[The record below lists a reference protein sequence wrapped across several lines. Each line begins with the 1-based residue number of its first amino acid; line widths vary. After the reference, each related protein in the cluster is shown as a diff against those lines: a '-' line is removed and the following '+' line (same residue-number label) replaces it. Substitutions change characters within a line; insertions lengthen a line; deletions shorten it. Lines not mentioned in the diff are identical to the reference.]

1 MGTYC
6 YNVMPFRLK
15 NAGATYQRMVDR
27 MFVRQLGRNMESYVI
42 DMLVNSL
49 TIDDHSEDLAESF
62 AIMRQYGMRLNPLK
76 CAFGVKAG
84 NFLGYIVTERGIE
97 VNPLRVRA
105 LEEMKPPTNLR
116 EAQVLA
122 GKVVS
127 LSRFISRMADKSLP
141 FFRVLRK
148 GSAFEWTLTCQRA
161 FEELKGFLATLPL
174 LKQPI
179 AGQLLVVYLSPQ
191 ETSRLVLSW
200 CERKGEI
207 STQCI
212 LLVGSSRGQK

>member
-1 MGTYC
+1 
-6 YNVMPFRLK
+6 
-15 NAGATYQRMVDR
+15 

-42 DMLVNSL
+42 FMLVNSL
-49 TIDDHSEDLAESF
+49 TIDDHTEDLAESF

-179 AGQLLVVYLSPQ
+179 AGQPLVVYLSPQ

-212 LLVGSSRGQK
+212 LLVGSSRVQK